1 MKTTCTLLDLKFL
14 VIASFLTKKL
24 AAVVAGSHTPI
35 TSVQSPAVNTMTVFG
50 APPTSHVLSV
60 TQTVRVK
67 VSKAVKAQRCLK
79 VLVAENAKVA
89 SLTGTS
95 TSVRL
100 ISPK

>member
-1 MKTTCTLLDLKFL
+1 
-14 VIASFLTKKL
+14 VIASSLTKKL

-67 VSKAVKAQRCLK
+67 VKRVAKVQTYLK
-79 VLVAENAKVA
+79 VLVVENARVA
-89 SLTGTS
+89 SLTGT
-95 TSVRL
+95 L
-100 ISPK
+100 IKGN